1 VREEI
6 VDMNKVVKFR
16 LGNEYFAI
24 SVEDVK
30 EVVKLQ
36 NITRIPNAPPHVEGI
51 MDLRGEVCTIIDPK
65 KLLNIASDPSIE
77 GKERIIILD
86 VGDKS
91 VGIKVD
97 EVISVDDVMPDQ
109 IETDA
114 DLGQYAK
121 AIIKDKINDR
131 VELVLWLDA
140 EKLVE
145 GHIGT
150 T

>member
-1 VREEI
+1 
-6 VDMNKVVKFR
+6 MNKVVKFR

-24 SVEDVK
+24 SVEEVK

-65 KLLNIASDPSIE
+65 KLLNITPNSSIE

-109 IETDA
+109 IETDV

-140 EKLVE
+140 EKLIE
-145 GHIGT
+145 GHMGT